1 MAFIA
6 ENPLGVSL
14 VIVVYNGADRI
25 EKTLQY
31 IQKQQVQSQFP
42 WEVVVVDD
50 ASTDNTVPVVE
61 NAWHSETPLK
71 ITTAFHRGTAYAR
84 IIGIGEASYEYI
96 SFIDDDNHIADNW
109 VETVY
114 QAFRSNSNISMCGGE
129 NTAVFEAPPPSWFHS
144 VAHCYAIGKQ
154 GKKTEEITDPE
165 GVLWGAGLSFRK
177 SVFLKLQLAGY
188 SVKLR
193 GRSDKN
199 MMAGED
205 TELCLAFK
213 AGGYRI
219 WYVEA
224 LRLNHFMPAGRITWE
239 NAKKLFIGLGNAE
252 FILDLYRNVIQKQ
265 HFPFFKIYFSLFYYI
280 PIYFGWRLANLPKNQ
295 RNNPRY
301 LSYLARKSYIIFA
314 IFNVR
319 NYFRWMNDINH
330 FYQNVNKP

>member
-1 MAFIA
+1 MAFVA

-31 IQKQQVQSQFP
+31 IQKQQVQSHFP

-50 ASTDNTVPVVE
+50 ASTDNTIHVLE
-61 NAWHSETPLK
+61 NTWHSEIPLK
-71 ITTAFHRGTAYAR
+71 ITKAFHRGTAHAR
-84 IIGIGEASYEYI
+84 IKGIEEASFEFI

-114 QAFRSNSNISMCGGE
+114 QTFCCNSNISMCGGE
-129 NTAVFEAPPPSWFHS
+129 NAAVFESSPPSWFHA
-144 VAHCYAIGKQ
+144 VEHCYAIGKQ
-154 GKKTEEITDPE
+154 GGKTEDITVSK
-165 GVLWGAGLSFRK
+165 GFLWGAGLSFRK
-177 SVFLKLQLAGY
+177 SVFQKLQKAGF
-188 SVKLR
+188 SVKLN
-193 GRSDKN
+193 GRTGKN

-205 TELCLAFK
+205 TELCLAFI

-219 WYVEA
+219 WYIET
-224 LRLNHFMPAGRITWE
+224 LRLDHYMPAGRITWD

-252 FILDLYRNVIQKQ
+252 YILDLYRMVIRKQ
-265 HFPFFKIYFSLFYYI
+265 PFPFLKIYFSLICFI
-280 PIYFGWRLANLPKNQ
+280 PVYFGWRLVMLPTNQ
-295 RNNPRY
+295 QNNPRY

-319 NYFRWMNDINH
+319 NYFRWMDDIRH
-330 FYQNVNKP
+330 FYQKVNKP